1 MIVVSGAT
9 GQLGSAVV
17 AGLLDRVPAEQVG
30 VSVRDP
36 EKAAGLARRGVRVR
50 RGDFADPGS
59 LAAAFE
65 DATRVLVVSTD
76 GTGDT
81 AVRHHTTAI
90 EAAAA
95 AGAER
100 VVYTSQMGAN
110 PASPFPPMP
119 DHAAT
124 EAALMATGIP
134 FTSLRNG
141 YYAAS
146 ALLFLGDAVQTGE
159 LVLPADGPVAWTTHA
174 DLAEAAVH
182 ALTADDLDGITPPLT
197 GDEAVDMAGVA
208 AVASQVTGR
217 PIQRVVVSDD
227 DYRDRLRAR
236 GLPERLTDLLTGMFA
251 ASRQGHFATT
261 DPTLRRVL
269 GRPATPLVDAL
280 KALL

>member
-9 GQLGSAVV
+9 GQLGRAVV
-17 AGLLDRVPAEQVG
+17 DGLLDRVPAEQVG

-50 RGDFADPGS
+50 RGDFADPAT
-59 LAAAFE
+59 LATAFE

-76 GTGDT
+76 STGET

-90 EAAAA
+90 EAAAT
-95 AGAER
+95 AGAR
-100 VVYTSQMGAN
+100 RIVYTSQMGAN

-124 EAALMATGIP
+124 EAALMATGVP

-146 ALLFLGDAVQTGE
+146 ALLFLGDAVRTGE

-182 ALTADDLDGITPPLT
+182 ALTEDVLDGITPPLT
-197 GDEAVDMAGVA
+197 GDDAVDMAGVA
-208 AVASQVTGR
+208 AVASQLTGR
-217 PIQRVVVSDD
+217 PVRRVVVSDD
-227 DYRDRLRAR
+227 DYRDRLRSR
-236 GLPERLTDLLTGMFA
+236 GLPEGLVDLLTGMFA

-261 DPTLRRVL
+261 DPTLRRLL
-269 GRPATPLVDAL
+269 GRPVTPLVDAL